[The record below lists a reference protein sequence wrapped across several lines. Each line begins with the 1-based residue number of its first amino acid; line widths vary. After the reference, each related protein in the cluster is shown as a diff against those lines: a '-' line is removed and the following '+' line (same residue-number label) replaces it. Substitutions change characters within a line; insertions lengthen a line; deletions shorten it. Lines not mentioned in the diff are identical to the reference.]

1 MGQLNLQDG
10 AIVYVDSAIF
20 IYTLQSEQKY
30 FSTLNVFWA
39 KFQSRE
45 IEIVTSELTL
55 METLVQ
61 PLKLSDSQRINSYER
76 FLTKSDIQL
85 IPISRQILKEAA
97 QLRAIKRIKTPD
109 AIHASTA
116 SHHGC
121 TMFFTNDRG
130 FQNTPGLQVIILDQ
144 VLES

>member
-1 MGQLNLQDG
+1 MGQLDLQDG
-10 AIVYVDSAIF
+10 AIIYVDSAIF

-30 FSTLNVFWA
+30 FSILNVFWA
-39 KFQSRE
+39 KFQSRK

-55 METLVQ
+55 MEILVQ
-61 PLKLSDSQRINSYER
+61 PLKLSDSQRINGYER
-76 FLTKSDIQL
+76 FLTESDIQL
-85 IPISRQILKEAA
+85 VPISRKILKEAA
-97 QLRAIKRIKTPD
+97 QLRSIKSIKTPD

-116 SHHGC
+116 IHHGC

-144 VLES
+144 VVDS